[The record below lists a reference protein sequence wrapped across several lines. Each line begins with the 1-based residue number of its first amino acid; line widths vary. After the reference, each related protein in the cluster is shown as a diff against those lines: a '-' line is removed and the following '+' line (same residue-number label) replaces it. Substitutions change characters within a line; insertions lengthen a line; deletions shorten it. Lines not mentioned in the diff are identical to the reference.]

1 MGMNGVAGG
10 IKLEAAVTSYS
21 TVSADVFASGSTG
34 DLGGLIARHVPC
46 GGTRFETDSLGVVPA
61 VEEIVGSRSFANL
74 RAYLNS
80 AAVKKY
86 GPKALEFKIIDI
98 ENDPSGL
105 IPAKL
110 AEYARGS
117 KNWLDA
123 PLWSFLFGNPTCLD
137 ASALFSTTHPFG
149 AAGATWS
156 NTTTSALSPATFYT
170 GITAMASLVFEN
182 SEPAGYYPDV
192 LMVGPD
198 LEKMASDLCGPD
210 RIVPIAAT
218 GLEAYS
224 SAVAAA
230 TRTNFMANKIQ
241 VVINPRMIGTYND
254 YWYLID
260 TKREGARPIVVGDA
274 KPFQAFSVTSPE
286 SEPMVQRSA
295 AQFYAEGYAGLM
307 GGVPYSIYG
316 GLVA

>member
-10 IKLEAAVTSYS
+10 IKLEAAVTAYS
-21 TVSADVFASGSTG
+21 TVAADVFKSGGLT
-34 DLGGLIARHVPC
+34 DLGPLIARRVPC
-46 GGTRFETDSLGVVPA
+46 GGTRFEVDALGVVPA
-61 VEEIVGSRSFANL
+61 VEEIIGTRSFANL
-74 RAYLNS
+74 RAYVNS

-86 GPKALEFKIIDI
+86 GPKALEFKLIDI

-110 AEYARGS
+110 GEYATGMS
-117 KNWLDA
+117 DWLDA
-123 PLWSFLFGNPTCLD
+123 PLWNFIFGNPTCLD
-137 ASALFSTTHPFG
+137 ASALFSTTHPYG

-156 NTTTSALSPATFYT
+156 NTTTSALSPSTFFT
-170 GITAMASLVFEN
+170 GISAMASLVYEN
-182 SEPAGYYPDV
+182 NEPAGYYPDV

-198 LEKMASDLCGPD
+198 NEKMATDLCGPD

-230 TRTNFMANKIQ
+230 AKSNWAAGKIK

-260 TKREGARPIVVGDA
+260 TKREGARPIVIGDA
-274 KPFQAFSVTSPE
+274 KAFQAYTVTDPQ

-316 GLVA
+316 GLTA